1 MLKSTATSS
10 IIMVLAIM
18 PSLTFATPFLFS
30 GALEL
35 DYTSSI
41 DGAPKGTKYLFDL
54 TLDGSAQDTIHQSTI
69 NGFGGLT
76 FDGFY
81 TPSGGVPVSDFQMRL
96 APTNTVGTFDPSG
109 LVYDFATSN
118 IITVDANAAAGQ
130 SEPFNEHLSINIGV
144 DLDSSVGSPIRSVTL
159 NFYNSSALFDPISP
173 STQQLIL
180 DTSTPP
186 AGSSQGPNG
195 FTLDD
200 LFLGGLSTFG
210 DFQSTRKRQD
220 GEPRALVDPVYFN
233 GVSGTLGAGT
243 ITAFD
248 VAPVPIPAA
257 AWLFGSALLVLG
269 ALKRKKRS
277 LSV

>member
-41 DGAPKGTKYLFDL
+41 DGAPKRTKYLFDL
-54 TLDGSAQDTIHQSTI
+54 TLDGSAQDTIHQFSS
-69 NGFGGLT
+69 NGFGGVT

-130 SEPFNEHLSINIGV
+130 SEPFNEHLSINIQV
-144 DLDSSVGSPIRSVTL
+144 DLDKSVNSPIRSVTL

-180 DTSTPP
+180 DASTEP
-186 AGSSQGPNG
+186 AGSPQGPNG

-200 LFLGGLSTFG
+200 LFLSGLSTFAG
-210 DFQSTRKRQD
+210 FQSTRKRED
-220 GEPRALVDPVYFN
+220 GEPAALRDPVYFN

-248 VAPVPIPAA
+248 VAPVPIRAA

-269 ALKRKKRS
+269 ALKRKKA
-277 LSV
+277 